1 MTFSHDH
8 YTMAAAKAMLDET
21 HISLPLPKSG
31 HNIYTLGSISGHN
44 VVIACLPAGVYG
56 TISASAVVTHMV
68 FTFPNIRFGLM
79 VGIGGGLP
87 SKYVDILLGDVIVS
101 KPTATSSGVIQYD
114 CGKTLHNGRFQH
126 TRSLN
131 KPPPILL
138 KVIAQVES
146 DCMTGKNQFSNVLF
160 SRPQDDWLFPY
171 TYDHI
176 EEEPNCSKYQVMKDG
191 RTRDSIARD
200 LNILCF
206 EMEATALI
214 DEFPSLVILG
224 IYDYSNIALVATV
237 YTKAL
242 LRMVPFLDQNI
253 GLKEKNTHKNHWM
266 VPFERNRGFIV
277 FYGLGG
283 ISKSQ
288 IALNRSIFWIPCIS
302 YKSIEQ
308 AFITEKSAGK
318 WLLIFDNA
326 DDIDMQNH
334 ILFIIG
340 NRVLAVKLAASN
352 IITVSEPDKETG
364 LRILEKLLIS
374 SNQFLQYS
382 VAITLFKQLAS
393 LPLAITQAA
402 AYINENEINISIY
415 VTLLEKQESYDEA
428 CTSPRDIPQSL
439 LPQSVSENERIKAI
453 GVLNTYSFISRQTEV
468 SQVTVL
474 ALQTKIT
481 GVCIILA

>member
-44 VVIACLPAGVYG
+44 VVIA
-56 TISASAVVTHMV
+56 SVVTHMV

-87 SKYVDILLGDVIVS
+87 SKY
-101 KPTATSSGVIQYD
+101 PTATSSGVIQYD

-146 DCMTGKNQFSNVLF
+146 DCMTGKNQFSNVLKKSLTVRSVIKL
-160 SRPQDDWLFPY
+160 SRSW
-171 TYDHI
+171 
-176 EEEPNCSKYQVMKDG
+176 KDG

-214 DEFPSLVILG
+214 DEFPSLSHKHK
-224 IYDYSNIALVATV
+224 YCQANIALVAAV

-242 LRMVPFLDQNI
+242 LRMVPFLDQSI

-266 VPFERNRGFIV
+266 VPFERNRGFIVNGPSKIV

-308 AFITEKSAGK
+308 AFISITQTIRIQGIKLAEVKEHIKSYFSQKNSETALALK
-318 WLLIFDNA
+318 KFLP
-326 DDIDMQNH
+326 QNRQNQ

-340 NRVLAVKLAASN
+340 NR
-352 IITVSEPDKETG
+352 PDKETG
-364 LRILEKLLIS
+364 LRILEKLLIN
-374 SNQFLQYS
+374 SNQPLQYS

-402 AYINENEINISIY
+402 AYIHENEINISIY
-415 VTLLEKQESYDEA
+415 VTLLEKQESYVIELLSEDFEDEAADYPSFIA

-468 SQVTVL
+468 SQVTVM